1 MPALA
6 RFRDAGLAAVSL
18 TLQPVLIAPESTCTM
33 RVVAA
38 VAALCTV
45 ANGFS
50 INAAAPAVR
59 ARASAVSMGEYDFPG
74 DPGQVR
80 RALLSTCS
88 SFALSP
94 RFTMASRPWLTLAV
108 HAAQVAKFED
118 GTDFLFFQSPAPTTM
133 YQDDLPS
140 FFSGENFSG
149 MEVKPLQIAV
159 TVSGLAT
166 AAAVV
171 PVLLS

>member
-1 MPALA
+1 
-6 RFRDAGLAAVSL
+6 
-18 TLQPVLIAPESTCTM
+18 
-33 RVVAA
+33 
-38 VAALCTV
+38 
-45 ANGFS
+45 
-50 INAAAPAVR
+50 
-59 ARASAVSMGEYDFPG
+59 
-74 DPGQVR
+74 
-80 RALLSTCS
+80 
-88 SFALSP
+88 
-94 RFTMASRPWLTLAV
+94 
-108 HAAQVAKFED
+108 
-118 GTDFLFFQSPAPTTM
+118 M